1 MGTILRSIF
10 VHNPLQDL
18 SSAVVVKVGIDIGK
32 GDTVWIEETLEQEV
46 VLERVET
53 CDAEAVCN
61 DRSGCRTSTRSY
73 PNAQLVS
80 CAIDEVLYDEEVTWE
95 AHRLHDV
102 KFEANALVKFL

>member
-10 VHNPLQDL
+10 VHYPLQDL

-32 GDTVWIEETLEQEV
+32 GDSVWIEETLEQEV
-46 VLERVET
+46 VLEWVET
-53 CDAEAVCN
+53 CDAEAVSN

-73 PNAQLVS
+73 PNAQLVTGT
-80 CAIDEVLYDEEVTWE
+80 INKVLHNKEVTRE

-102 KFEANALVKFL
+102 KLEANALFQFL